1 MVCHLVRLQ
10 AFLLACLFVAG
21 SATVHAD
28 QIRPAFVATSQE
40 VTGGILGTNPLLTD
54 GLNALLASNL
64 ENFPFLLEVADLVD
78 CSQQR
83 ATVRVDSSH
92 SPSRPLLHSLLGRRR

>member
-1 MVCHLVRLQ
+1 MVCHFVRLQ

-28 QIRPAFVATSQE
+28 HIRPAFVATSQE

-64 ENFPFLLEVADLVD
+64 E
-78 CSQQR
+78 
-83 ATVRVDSSH
+83 T
-92 SPSRPLLHSLLGRRR
+92 SPSF